1 MSNKVSHITLQV
13 EVDENNIPEKLA
25 WTAPDGGIQNEA
37 TKALFLAVWDHKHLE
52 SLRVDLWT
60 KDMPVDQMKE
70 FFHQTLVSMAN
81 TYERATNDYLL
92 AETMRDFC
100 AYFGEKIKGE
110 E

>member
-25 WTAPDGGIQNEA
+25 WNAPDGGIQNET
-37 TKALFLAVWDHKHLE
+37 TKALFLAVWDHKNLE
-52 SLRVDLWT
+52 SLRIDLWT

-81 TYERATNDYLL
+81 TYERATNDHLL

-100 AYFGEKIKGE
+100 A
-110 E
+110 